1 MEDKI
6 LKILNDTTENLT
18 INDLGKILN
27 VDSSEFKQLII
38 TINKLEDEGIIYI
51 SKTNHLFLADKL
63 NIFIGKIKSIKKYY
77 AICLIKKE
85 FEEREIEIE
94 KECLYQ

>member
-38 TINKLEDEGIIYI
+38 TINKL
-51 SKTNHLFLADKL
+51 
-63 NIFIGKIKSIKKYY
+63 
-77 AICLIKKE
+77 
-85 FEEREIEIE
+85 
-94 KECLYQ
+94 

>member
-38 TINKLEDEGIIYI
+38 TINKLEDEGIVYI
-51 SKTNHLFLADKL
+51 SKNNHLFLADKL
-63 NIFIGKIKSIKKYY
+63 NIFIGKIN
-77 AICLIKKE
+77 L
-85 FEEREIEIE
+85 
-94 KECLYQ
+94 